1 MQFRTNRPGFVPA
14 LFRVDHPAAKLGV
27 GVSRS
32 DDPKAGLYRL
42 KIHFREENQPVIE
55 TLRAASAKQARKFA
69 LNKYNG
75 RCTRVEIL
83 SNRALSYG
91 K

>member
-1 MQFRTNRPGFVPA
+1 MQFRNKRPGFVPT
-14 LFRVDHPAAKLGV
+14 LFRVDHPEAKLGV

-91 K
+91 R